1 MKKRRGGG
9 GGGKLEERLCCFKSQ
24 EDIWVHE
31 DFDCFTH
38 TGQSLDR
45 SQLCPEVLCV
55 CVCIWRGI
63 VWVRREQPGS
73 HINQDLFKS

>member
-9 GGGKLEERLCCFKSQ
+9 GGLEERLCCFKSQ

-45 SQLCPEVLCV
+45 SQLCPEVLCA
-55 CVCIWRGI
+55 CVFGG
-63 VWVRREQPGS
+63 VLSGS
-73 HINQDLFKS
+73 EGNSQDLFKS